1 MELQNLLR
9 YTALIAS
16 IATLAACDSADSTN
30 SVTPTTAPTNPTP
43 TLVTIDGSVFAS
55 EVNGATVTAKKVSD
69 GSIVGGPVMSMAD
82 GSYSMDILDTDLAT
96 DLVIESTGGLFDDEE
111 TGDTGVQAGNLS
123 AFVAGGTL
131 SAGDSVHVTPDST
144 IHADLITKYN
154 KTPTEAQTAFFKAF
168 AHNVDTSVDPV
179 DITDP
184 ASFNADDASRHA
196 GWRAA
201 VFSRL
206 SDTLTLLPLEQF
218 DMFAAM
224 AQDLSDGTMDAMDAS
239 GPVLIGTTG
248 IPAPVLDDYITAA
261 GSFTLAEAENLKV
274 TYAPQTPMNVHGK
287 NQFTLEITDTAGT
300 PVTGLTTADLKV
312 MPMMYMADRTHA
324 TPVGDIIET
333 NPGVSGIYNV
343 TLYYLMPSRM
353 NMNQTT
359 MGTWDLKV
367 MANTKT
373 VHFYPNINM
382 AMGDTV
388 RSDPRLLGITD
399 TIINMD
405 GLESGRPYNIFRDGD
420 PVAQGG
426 GTNYDFDI
434 FISPMETMMS
444 FPALIVGEQLAS
456 GMGGAP
462 LDVTSVDIDVNVND
476 GGWDTTSDQDH
487 GDGTWTL
494 NTLQLNSG
502 VNEIKIRLIVN
513 GETKTTDG
521 LALNPGVN
529 DFTPFTVTL
538 P

>member
-1 MELQNLLR
+1 MELHKLIR
-9 YTALIAS
+9 YTFLAAS
-16 IATLAACDSADSTN
+16 IATLAACDSADSTTA
-30 SVTPTTAPTNPTP
+30 VTPTNPTP

-55 EVNGATVTAKKVSD
+55 DVNGATVTAKKVSD
-69 GSIVGGPVMSMAD
+69 GSTVGGPVMSAAD

-96 DLVIESTGGLFDDEE
+96 DLVIESTGGIFDDEE
-111 TGDTGVQAGNLS
+111 TGDIGVPAGNMS

-131 SAGDSVHVTPDST
+131 AAGDSVHVTPDST

-154 KTPTEAQTAFFKAF
+154 KTPTEAQTAFFNAF

-179 DITDP
+179 DIRDP

-201 VFSRL
+201 VYSRL
-206 SDTLTLLPLEQF
+206 ANTLTLASFEQF

-248 IPAPVLDDYITAA
+248 IDAPVLADYIDAA
-261 GSFTLAEAENLKV
+261 GSFTTAEAANLTV
-274 TYAPQTPMNVHGK
+274 TYTPPMMNVHGK
-287 NQFTLEITDTAGT
+287 NTFTLNITDNNGA
-300 PVTGLTTADLKV
+300 VTGLTDLMV

-324 TPVGDIIET
+324 TPVGDITEL
-333 NPGVSGIYNV
+333 GGGDYQV
-343 TLYYLMPSRM
+343 TVYYLMPSRM

-367 MANTKT
+367 MTSMKT

-388 RSDPRLLGITD
+388 RSDPRLLGIAD
-399 TIINMD
+399 TIVNMD
-405 GLESGRPYNIFRDGD
+405 GLETGRPYNIFRDGD
-420 PVAQGG
+420 PVLQGG
-426 GTNYDFDI
+426 GPNYDFDI

-444 FPALIVGEQLAS
+444 FPPLVVGETLQS
-456 GMGGAP
+456 GMGGTP
-462 LDVTSVDIDVNVND
+462 LDVTSVDIEVKVND
-476 GGWDTTSDQDH
+476 GGWDTTSAQPS
-487 GDGTWTL
+487 GNNDGRWTL
-494 NTLQLNSG
+494 NTLQLNNG
-502 VNEIKIRLIVN
+502 TNTIRFRLIVN

-529 DFTPFTVTL
+529 DSTPFTVTL

>member
-1 MELQNLLR
+1 MELHKLIR
-9 YTALIAS
+9 YTFLAAS
-16 IATLAACDSADSTN
+16 IATLAACDSADSTTA
-30 SVTPTTAPTNPTP
+30 VTPTNPTP

-55 EVNGATVTAKKVSD
+55 DVNGATVTAKKVSD
-69 GSIVGGPVMSMAD
+69 GSTVGGPVMSAAD

-96 DLVIESTGGLFDDEE
+96 DLVIESTGGIFDDEE
-111 TGDTGVQAGNLS
+111 TGDIGVPAGNMS

-131 SAGDSVHVTPDST
+131 AAGDSVHVTPDST

-154 KTPTEAQTAFFKAF
+154 KTPTEAQTAFFNAF

-179 DITDP
+179 DIRDP

-206 SDTLTLLPLEQF
+206 AKNLTLTADQQF
-218 DMFAAM
+218 DLFAAM
-224 AQDLSDGTMDAMDAS
+224 AEDLSDNGK
-239 GPVLIGTTG
+239 
-248 IPAPVLDDYITAA
+248 LDDVNLYVNMGAAGIGAPEDILDAYIAAA
-261 GSFTLAEAENLKV
+261 GSFTTAEAANLKV
-274 TYAPQTPMNVHGK
+274 TYTPPMMNVHGK
-287 NQFTLEITDTAGT
+287 NQFTLTIEDTSGGAPT
-300 PVTGLTTADLKV
+300 PVTGLTDLQV

-324 TPVGDIIET
+324 TPVGEIVET
-333 NPGVSGIYNV
+333 VPGVSGIYNV
-343 TLYYLMPSRM
+343 TVYYLMPSRM

-367 MANTKT
+367 MTSMKT

-388 RSDPRLLGITD
+388 RSDPRLLGIAD
-399 TIINMD
+399 TIVNMD

-420 PVAQGG
+420 PVLQGG
-426 GTNYDFDI
+426 GPNYDFDI

-444 FPALIVGEQLAS
+444 FPPLVVGETLQS
-456 GMGGAP
+456 GMGGTP
-462 LDVTSVDIDVNVND
+462 LDVTSVDIEVKVND
-476 GGWDTTSDQDH
+476 GGWDTTSAQPS
-487 GDGTWTL
+487 GNNDGRWTL
-494 NTLQLNSG
+494 NTLQLNNG
-502 VNEIKIRLIVN
+502 TNTIRFRLIVN

-521 LALNPGVN
+521 FAAVADVN
-529 DFTPFTVTL
+529 DSTPFTVTL